1 MEQLY
6 KDQSTLRRMRE
17 GPLGAYVGA
26 FARQMIDEGYART
39 SARYALQLVA
49 DFGRWLSRRRT
60 QVPQVTAEHTVGY
73 LRYRSGQGQFRSG
86 DASIL
91 RRLLSLLIEQGA
103 VAPESSK
110 EQTPADR
117 MEAEFR
123 LIKRDL
129 RIPVGVGN
137 LGVAK
142 AGRQCQHLLTG
153 VLAMLVPQQQAAYRE
168 TVGSNTRSGSLRY
181 HARHIDHRT
190 RFDPNRPTR
199 K

>member
-17 GPLGAYVGA
+17 GPLG
-26 FARQMIDEGYART
+26 
-39 SARYALQLVA
+39 
-49 DFGRWLSRRRT
+49 
-60 QVPQVTAEHTVGY
+60 
-73 LRYRSGQGQFRSG
+73 
-86 DASIL
+86 
-91 RRLLSLLIEQGA
+91 
-103 VAPESSK
+103 
-110 EQTPADR
+110 
-117 MEAEFR
+117 
-123 LIKRDL
+123 
-129 RIPVGVGN
+129 
-137 LGVAK
+137 
-142 AGRQCQHLLTG
+142 QHLLAD